1 MPLDSIIGT
10 KERACSVTSFVDSLQ
25 PYRLKPARLLCAWA
39 SQACILEWA
48 AISFSRILPNP
59 GMKPMSLALQADSL
73 MLNYQGRPNH
83 TVPSNWKFIKRGE
96 SHVKCSYHNT
106 IFKKS
111 SSGDSDCAW
120 SNVEQKGQPRLSN
133 KQMWAHRSILVGIT
147 FWEWMESGQAGTSLV
162 LQWLRLCSPK
172 AGGPG
177 LIPRQGTR
185 PHMLQQRACEP
196 KLKNLHAAVRP
207 NTVK

>member
-10 KERACSVTSFVDSLQ
+10 KERACSITSFVDSLQ

-106 IFKKS
+106 IFLKS

-133 KQMWAHRSILVGIT
+133 KQMWAHKSILVGIT
-147 FWEWMESGQAGTSLV
+147 FWEWMESGQGLPWCSSGWDSV
-162 LQWLRLCSPK
+162 L
-172 AGGPG
+172 
-177 LIPRQGTR
+177 PRQGAQVWSLVRELDPTCCNKEPANQNWR
-185 PHMLQQRACEP
+185 TCMLQ
-196 KLKNLHAAVRP
+196 
-207 NTVK
+207 